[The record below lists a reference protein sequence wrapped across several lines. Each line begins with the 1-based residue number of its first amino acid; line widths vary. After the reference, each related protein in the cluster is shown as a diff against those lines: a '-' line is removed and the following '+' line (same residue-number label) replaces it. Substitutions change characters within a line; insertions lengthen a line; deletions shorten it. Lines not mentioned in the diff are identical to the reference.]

1 MLKKHTLRMF
11 SDSLSRMRDAD
22 LSEMSNTRGVGAKL
36 KLNGGPRTRKQTPSV
51 LICKKAQYGSL
62 ERQVII
68 IIKKNTKIRT
78 NLFSLLQKCVK
89 KGNIFKGPFSLF
101 PLTSRG
107 FRTSRSQISC
117 FGRSVFLPA
126 GRTHSDPFLL
136 CRFLI
141 SS

>member
-68 IIKKNTKIRT
+68 IIIKKSELIC
-78 NLFSLLQKCVK
+78 FSTSEMCEKR
-89 KGNIFKGPFSLF
+89 NIFKGPFSLF

>member
-22 LSEMSNTRGVGAKL
+22 LSEMSNTRGAGAKL

-89 KGNIFKGPFSLF
+89 KGTFLKVLF
-101 PLTSRG
+101 HYFHSPLGASVPPDPKFPVLVEVFFCRPVALILIHSSSAG
-107 FRTSRSQISC
+107 F
-117 FGRSVFLPA
+117 
-126 GRTHSDPFLL
+126 
-136 CRFLI
+136 
-141 SS
+141 

>member
-22 LSEMSNTRGVGAKL
+22 LSEMSNTRGAGAKL

-68 IIKKNTKIRT
+68 IIIKKSELIC
-78 NLFSLLQKCVK
+78 FSTSEMCEKR
-89 KGNIFKGPFSLF
+89 NIFKGPFSTHLSGLPYLQIPNFLF
-101 PLTSRG
+101 WSK
-107 FRTSRSQISC
+107 C
-117 FGRSVFLPA
+117 FSAGRS
-126 GRTHSDPFLL
+126 HSF
-136 CRFLI
+136 
-141 SS
+141 